1 MKAILLGN
9 GSRRGVPETV
19 ARFRPE
25 LARLLTIVGED
36 FEGRADMS
44 EIGADLAIVFG
55 GDGSILRAIHQLAAR
70 QIPLLAVNVGT
81 LAFLSGITPD
91 ELIPF
96 LKRNHPSGF
105 SVRRQLLLEC
115 SLWRKKSELT
125 PEEAALYTDDGGKD
139 RDEVRL
145 AKKMVVNE
153 VAVLGGPPFE
163 ILHIELAVDGQTVA
177 AYRGD
182 GLILSTPTGST
193 AHNLSAGGPI
203 LRRDL
208 NAVVIAPVN
217 PHSLSYRPVVDSADR
232 VYELSV
238 LNRPVHVVVDGD
250 DGLVMRPGDRVVV
263 ERAPVCAKMIRIP
276 GKNYYKTLR
285 EKLGWSAGGIES

>member
-1 MKAILLGN
+1 MT
-9 GSRRGVPETV
+9 ETV
-19 ARFRPE
+19 ERLRPD
-25 LARLLTIVGED
+25 LARLLEIVSED
-36 FEGRADMS
+36 FTGKTDMS
-44 EIGADLAIVFG
+44 ESGADVAIVFG
-55 GDGSILRAIHQLAAR
+55 GDGSVLRAIHQLDAR

-81 LAFLSGITPD
+81 LAFLSGVTPD

-96 LKRNHPSGF
+96 LQKNDPSRF

-115 SLWRKKSELT
+115 SLWRKMADLT
-125 PEEAALYTDDGGKD
+125 PDETVEAND
-139 RDEVRL
+139 RPNDRGEVRL
-145 AKKMVVNE
+145 ARKMVVNE
-153 VAVLGGPPFE
+153 VAALGGPPFE

-182 GLILSTPTGST
+182 GLILCTPTGST
-193 AHNLSAGGPI
+193 GHNLSAGGPI

-217 PHSLSYRPVVDSADR
+217 PHALSYRPVVDSADR
-232 VYELSV
+232 IYELSV

-250 DGLVMRPGDRVVV
+250 DSLVMRPGDRVVV
-263 ERAPVCAKMIRIP
+263 ERAAVWAKMIRIP

-285 EKLGWSAGGIES
+285 EKLGWSAGGIEH